1 MISFTKT
8 KIVFLVFV
16 TVFAFTTLG
25 NIGISEDKVIR
36 IDNIDFSEFNTV
48 TEQVE
53 YFQKQSMIAL
63 DQLEIVDYDLPP
75 VKQTGN
81 IGTESTSN
89 FVWNNPNDYLTDIP
103 PSFKTDV
110 ENLMRELIADNP
122 ILNDVSEISIGEY
135 SQLVP
140 ESQRTQ
146 VTEDV
151 VGLLVVQAAFPN
163 NLPIFDWIASIAVR
177 FDDWT
182 IIGYSINSNL
192 TNISSTSNLH
202 DYIPFIPAREWVSTS
217 YTRRVVSDEMYA
229 LLSEPN
235 ADLPLKEFA
244 SINPNLLAIVGLS
257 MTGAIYE
264 QGFENGIDKNLL
276 SSCESC
282 LIYVQGCMPPIED
295 AQ

>member
-1 MISFTKT
+1 MISSKKT
-8 KIVFLVFV
+8 KVSFLALVIIFILATSCSLNKSND
-16 TVFAFTTLG
+16 TV
-25 NIGISEDKVIR
+25 IS

-63 DQLEIVDYDLPP
+63 DQLGIVDYDLPP

-110 ENLMRELIADNP
+110 ENLIRELIADNP

-182 IIGYSINSNL
+182 IISYSINPNL
-192 TNISSTSNLH
+192 TNVSSTSNLH

-244 SINPNLLAIVGLS
+244 SINPDLLAIVGLS
-257 MTGAIYE
+257 MTGDIYE
-264 QGFENGIDKNLL
+264 QRFDSGIDKNLL

-282 LIYVQGCMPPIED
+282 LTYVQGCMPPIED